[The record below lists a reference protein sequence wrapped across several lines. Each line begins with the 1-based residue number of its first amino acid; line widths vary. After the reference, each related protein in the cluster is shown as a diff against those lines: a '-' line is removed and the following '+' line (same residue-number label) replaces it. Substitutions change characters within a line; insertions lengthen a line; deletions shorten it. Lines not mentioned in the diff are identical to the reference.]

1 MDERNFK
8 FIDFENEKK
17 IIFNNLSKYVDYK
30 DKNLFYADLWLFL
43 IFVKKIE

>member
-30 DKNLFYADLWLFL
+30 DKNLFYADPLV
-43 IFVKKIE
+43 IFDFCKKN